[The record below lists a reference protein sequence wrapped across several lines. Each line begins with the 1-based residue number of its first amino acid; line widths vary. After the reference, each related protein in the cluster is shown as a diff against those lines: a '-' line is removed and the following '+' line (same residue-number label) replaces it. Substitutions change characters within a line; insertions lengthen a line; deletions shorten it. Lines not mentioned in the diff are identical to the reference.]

1 MSETE
6 PEPEP
11 EPEPASSQAGPSQQK
26 EDGKRAWTSSS
37 E

>member
-1 MSETE
+1 MSET
-6 PEPEP
+6 

-37 E
+37 EK